1 MEEGKLVMP
10 NVGGKKYPYT
20 KAGKEAAAKA
30 KAKKDQ
36 PKPKMYTQAQVDKML
51 AASRKQANNPIPSPK
66 KQAAMKKRLAE
77 EAMDKKMKAAAKRK
91 RVN

>member
-1 MEEGKLVMP
+1 MPGK
-10 NVGGKKYPYT
+10 
-20 KAGKEAAAKA
+20 
-30 KAKKDQ
+30 Q

-51 AASRKQANNPIPSPK
+51 AAARRQAKNPIPSPK

>member
-1 MEEGKLVMP
+1 MP

-30 KAKKDQ
+30 KAKKAQ

-51 AASRKQANNPIPSPK
+51 AAARKQANNPIPSPK

>member
-51 AASRKQANNPIPSPK
+51 AAARKQANNPIPSPK

>member
-1 MEEGKLVMP
+1 MPGK
-10 NVGGKKYPYT
+10 
-20 KAGKEAAAKA
+20 
-30 KAKKDQ
+30 Q

-51 AASRKQANNPIPSPK
+51 AAARKQAKNPIPSPK
-66 KQAAMKKRLAE
+66 KQSAMKKRLAE

>member
-1 MEEGKLVMP
+1 MPGK
-10 NVGGKKYPYT
+10 
-20 KAGKEAAAKA
+20 
-30 KAKKDQ
+30 Q

-51 AASRKQANNPIPSPK
+51 SEARKKAANPIPSPK
-66 KQAAMKKRLAE
+66 KQVTMKKRLAE

>member
-1 MEEGKLVMP
+1 MP

-51 AASRKQANNPIPSPK
+51 ATARKQANNPIPSPK